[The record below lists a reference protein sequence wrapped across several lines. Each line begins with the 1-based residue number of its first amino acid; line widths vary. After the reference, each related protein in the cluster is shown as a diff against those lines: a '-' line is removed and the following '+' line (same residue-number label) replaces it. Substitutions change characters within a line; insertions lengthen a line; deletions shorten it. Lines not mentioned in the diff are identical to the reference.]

1 MTRAPRCTFDTV
13 LPVVQALQCTADDK
27 LMWITAVPHSR
38 FGEYAGMGL
47 LALAPPGPDAD
58 VVGGLMEQYL
68 VCCPGLG
75 VEVGGCSVRD
85 SRDSRKQGAR

>member
-1 MTRAPRCTFDTV
+1 VTRAPRCTFDTV

-47 LALAPPGPDAD
+47 LAHYDHVHPQHYLPFSLVYVAPSPFTFTSFMA
-58 VVGGLMEQYL
+58 
-68 VCCPGLG
+68 
-75 VEVGGCSVRD
+75 
-85 SRDSRKQGAR
+85 